1 MVFSFDSFPW
11 LSPLKYTQTHTHI
24 YRSNAAHATTY
35 KYDGRIENDRDGCHR
50 GVRHDRVFSFPREWK
65 GTAKVRRSGVFGNV
79 RRRTQRMGE
88 IGSRAIHRC
97 VVVFLSLSLVGR
109 TMRARVC
116 VGFKARCR
124 LAFERNTRERRERKV
139 YEETPIPIVS
149 GKAIASSSRFRP
161 PKTRFVRELFSTFHS
176 PKEARR

>member
-1 MVFSFDSFPW
+1 
-11 LSPLKYTQTHTHI
+11 
-24 YRSNAAHATTY
+24 
-35 KYDGRIENDRDGCHR
+35 
-50 GVRHDRVFSFPREWK
+50 
-65 GTAKVRRSGVFGNV
+65 
-79 RRRTQRMGE
+79 MGE

-161 PKTRFVRELFSTFHS
+161 PKTRFVRELFSTFQS
-176 PKEARR
+176 PKEAKSADDYFVCSFVRPLFSVALAYF